1 MPPGPFQRHPLT
13 QPTEK
18 TSADLLKESFPHFV
32 WYAFTHVLMLPK
44 PTRLQLDIARFLAD
58 SDNPR
63 RFIQAFR
70 GIGKSFLTCCYV
82 VWRLWREPNTKILIV
97 SANETLATENA
108 TLIKLIIESDAGK
121 DLWGSLRT
129 PLGARSSTLAFDVGG
144 CVPDKSPSVKVAG
157 ITGQITGSRSDIL
170 ISDDV
175 EVVKNSATE
184 SQRDKLRELTKEYGA
199 VAKPGSEIIWLGT
212 PQSQESMYK
221 SLPAQGYTV
230 RVWTARY
237 PLQEKLSNYEGHLA
251 PLLMS
256 DIEREPALCRPQG
269 SSLGGAPTDPARF
282 HEQQLQTQE
291 MILQAASFLLQMQ
304 LDTTLT
310 DAERYP
316 LKTRDLIV
324 TDVNPDLAPIRLAWG
339 SSKDQVH
346 LDLSNV
352 GFDGD
357 RFHRPMYVAPEFAD
371 FTGSVM
377 IVDPSGR
384 GKDETAYCVSKFLN
398 GFVFIRRWGGFRD
411 GYSEETLR
419 ALAEIA
425 AEEKVNRIMCEDTFG
440 DGMFRQLLEPYVRR
454 RYPCEIEGYKRF
466 TQKEVR
472 ILDVLRP
479 ALAQHRVV
487 FDTAVV
493 RQDLAH
499 PENVKRGMYQLTHIT
514 AQRGALKHDDRVE
527 VLAEAVK
534 AWADVLNADAHAA
547 EKAFHDKSNKAWERE
562 FFKGTFVGQALEP
575 KGRPRGTGRLTSS
588 SRSRKFRW

>member
-1 MPPGPFQRHPLT
+1 
-13 QPTEK
+13 
-18 TSADLLKESFPHFV
+18 
-32 WYAFTHVLMLPK
+32 MLPK
-44 PTRLQLDIARFLAD
+44 PTRLQLDIARFLAS

-82 VWRLWREPNTKILIV
+82 VWRLWRDPNLKVLIV

-108 TLIKLIIESDAGK
+108 TLIKLIIESEAGA

-175 EVVKNSATE
+175 EVPKNSATE

-230 RVWTARY
+230 RIWTSRY

-251 PLLMS
+251 PLLMA

-291 MILQAASFLLQMQ
+291 MILQAAAFLLQMQ

-339 SSKDQVH
+339 SAKDQVH
-346 LDLSNV
+346 LDLGNV

-357 RFHRPMYVAPEFAD
+357 RFHRPMYAAPEFAD

-425 AEEKVNRIMCEDTFG
+425 AEEKVNRILCEDTFG
-440 DGMFRQLLEPYVRR
+440 DGMFRQLMEPYVRR

-499 PENVKRGMYQLTHIT
+499 PENTKRGFYQLTHIT
-514 AQRGALKHDDRVE
+514 SQRGALKHDDRVE

-534 AWADVLNADAHAA
+534 AWADVLNADAHSA
-547 EKAFHDKSNKAWERE
+547 EKAYHDKSNKAWERE
-562 FFKGTFVGQALEP
+562 FFKGTFVGTLMEP
-575 KGRPRGTGRLTSS
+575 KGHQRGTGRPTGNA
-588 SRSRKFRW
+588 RSRKVRW